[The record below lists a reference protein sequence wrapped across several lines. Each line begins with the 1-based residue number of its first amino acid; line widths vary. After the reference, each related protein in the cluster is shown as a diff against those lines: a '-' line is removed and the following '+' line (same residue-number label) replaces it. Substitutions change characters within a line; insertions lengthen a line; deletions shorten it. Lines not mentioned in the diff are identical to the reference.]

1 MYWDYKQKPN
11 SLKSDTIVEA
21 NVLNYPKSETIL
33 VKLLDTIDFED
44 KGKRIDQSD
53 DISEVID
60 EE

>member
-1 MYWDYKQKPN
+1 MYWDYKQEPN
-11 SLKSDTIVEA
+11 FLKSDTIVEA
-21 NVLNYPKSETIL
+21 NVPKTDTIL

-44 KGKRIDQSD
+44 KENRIHQTD